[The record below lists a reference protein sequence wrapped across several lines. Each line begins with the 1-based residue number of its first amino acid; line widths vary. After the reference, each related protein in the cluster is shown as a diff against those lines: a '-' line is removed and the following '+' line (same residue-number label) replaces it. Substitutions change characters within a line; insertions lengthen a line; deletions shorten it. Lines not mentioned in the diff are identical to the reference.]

1 MRTESEVGVRGPRS
15 GSTTFHPALENQD
28 GGHPVY
34 GFAPFL
40 DREVGFPQQA
50 VCLRRG
56 QAFVPKVYGQFEVLA
71 QVLGEILDLLGLDT
85 LCATHAQR
93 EADDDLFHLII
104 PDDTIQIT
112 EIVFLVLPMEGFQAL
127 CGNAERVRYGYT
139 DSTRPDIEPE
149 DAMGWVCEVGSHAGI
164 IVGFRLSARQGLGV
178 MRPLTSF
185 HLIARPTLPGFC
197 LNPLR
202 AGAERSQLQMPCNNI
217 NVLWIFRLRELV
229 QRLKA

>member
-1 MRTESEVGVRGPRS
+1 M
-15 GSTTFHPALENQD
+15 ENQD

-40 DREVGFPQQA
+40 DREVGFPEQA
-50 VCLRRG
+50 VGFGGG
-56 QAFVPKVYGQFEVLA
+56 QAFVPKVDGELEMLA
-71 QVLGEILDLLGLDT
+71 QVLGEILDLFGLDT

-178 MRPLTSF
+178 KRRLTSF
-185 HLIARPTLPGFC
+185 PHRPAGSAVFLPES
-197 LNPLR
+197 L
-202 AGAERSQLQMPCNNI
+202 AGWCREVATK
-217 NVLWIFRLRELV
+217 NVIQQHKCPVDFRWCEPV
-229 QRLKA
+229 QKPKA